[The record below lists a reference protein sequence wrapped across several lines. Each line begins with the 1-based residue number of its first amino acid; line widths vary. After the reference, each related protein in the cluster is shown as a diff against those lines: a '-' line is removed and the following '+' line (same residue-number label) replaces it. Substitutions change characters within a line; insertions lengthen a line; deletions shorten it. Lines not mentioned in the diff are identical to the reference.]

1 MGDQVFRFG
10 KHRGRRFS
18 EVARS
23 DTSYVRWAKNQ
34 GTEASGQLK
43 DFLDFCAASGRAVS
57 SAPGA
62 NSVPKIALTAELYSG
77 KDFRLVADRRVP
89 SEVASELTDLAQ
101 STSENEWCWPLS
113 SHEDVI
119 KDLMSKEN
127 LRTVLD
133 IYPLPWW
140 LVMAM
145 RNPWVQDVE
154 MSKENDLIQDRPQI
168 MEFQKE
174 GIHFGLSHSGR
185 ILLADEMGLGKTLQA
200 LVIMDHFRSDW
211 PLLVVAP
218 SALRMV
224 WRDQALQWLSIR
236 EDEVQ
241 VILQGKQKPK
251 ADAKLVITSYEILAK
266 NLHVQL
272 SADGS
277 PYKAIIVDES
287 HYIKDPKSKRTGAVL
302 KLCKAATRCVLISGT
317 PAVNNAK
324 ELYTQLQALLPM
336 MTSAQGYF
344 TRYCEE
350 EKCVFGGRS
359 VTKWRGAIRKH
370 ELNILLTHTVM
381 IRRLKKDVLT
391 QLPSKRRQRVTLD
404 TAKLDSAKMK
414 QIASF
419 MKDNVVAESE
429 LAEAPRP
436 EITAIFKATA
446 EAKMEAVGDY
456 VEYLLENEIKF
467 LLFAHHHILLDA
479 LEEKLKS
486 LETQFIRIDG
496 KTPQQRRPELVEKFQ
511 TQDVQVALLSIT
523 ACGQGLTLTAAHTVV
538 FAELYWVPGQMIQA
552 EDRVHRI
559 GQEEMVDVHYCI
571 AQGSLDE
578 LIFGTLNKK
587 SKDTTGILDG
597 HEQQLAAPRT
607 PAPSPSTPRTG
618 TPTSTPKAKRRKS
631 SVLET

>member
-1 MGDQVFRFG
+1 
-10 KHRGRRFS
+10 
-18 EVARS
+18 
-23 DTSYVRWAKNQ
+23 
-34 GTEASGQLK
+34 
-43 DFLDFCAASGRAVS
+43 
-57 SAPGA
+57 
-62 NSVPKIALTAELYSG
+62 
-77 KDFRLVADRRVP
+77 
-89 SEVASELTDLAQ
+89 
-101 STSENEWCWPLS
+101 
-113 SHEDVI
+113 
-119 KDLMSKEN
+119 
-127 LRTVLD
+127 
-133 IYPLPWW
+133 
-140 LVMAM
+140 
-145 RNPWVQDVE
+145 
-154 MSKENDLIQDRPQI
+154 

-200 LVIMDHFRSDW
+200 LVIMDHFHSDW

-266 NLHVQL
+266 NPHVQL

-336 MTSAQGYF
+336 MTSAQ
-344 TRYCEE
+344 E

-414 QIASF
+414 QIAGF
-419 MKDNVVAESE
+419 MKE
-429 LAEAPRP
+429 PQP
-436 EITAIFKATA
+436 TAHSPQRTAHSPQATA
-446 EAKMEAVGDY
+446 HSPQRT
-456 VEYLLENEIKF
+456 
-467 LLFAHHHILLDA
+467 AH
-479 LEEKLKS
+479 S
-486 LETQFIRIDG
+486 
-496 KTPQQRRPELVEKFQ
+496 PQPTAHRPQ
-511 TQDVQVALLSIT
+511 PTAHSPQPQPQPQALLSIT